1 MRGIDIGVARRSV
14 LRFAIVSYLIY
25 RLTFFQQIFITFWS
39 HSIYLTTKPFTA
51 FRLASGLSD
60 PRLISSA
67 RSENVIHSSCRRF
80 NLIDYFPKRLFVE
93 HKLFALVFIIFCSN
107 LPDSLLILIFHVLIL
122 MSLYKYVCT
131 EVWIN
136 TNTRIHA
143 HIEFYSIYTVNLIYN
158 LILSKLIIK
167 TSYKYKWYIMLAN
180 SMLIRS
186 SHLFSGNRKSIF
198 ASHAVFSQFAL
209 SETHQNSSVYL
220 IVYLLSI
227 YHVWCDLSLLKKWS
241 KHHQRARSTASIILW
256 NVTVSS
262 PAKDLSWATSGRER
276 RLLRRRRNRSSK

>member
-1 MRGIDIGVARRSV
+1 LTIIFLLSKYLFTVSKCLDIPAKISFRINIHIYITRNRKGHHCVALTSASHDDPCCG
-14 LRFAIVSYLIY
+14 FAVVSYLIY

-39 HSIYLTTKPFTA
+39 HSIHLTTKPFTA

-136 TNTRIHA
+136 TNTRMHTLN
-143 HIEFYSIYTVNLIYN
+143 SILYTLLI
-158 LILSKLIIK
+158 
-167 TSYKYKWYIMLAN
+167 
-180 SMLIRS
+180 
-186 SHLFSGNRKSIF
+186 
-198 ASHAVFSQFAL
+198 
-209 SETHQNSSVYL
+209 
-220 IVYLLSI
+220 
-227 YHVWCDLSLLKKWS
+227 
-241 KHHQRARSTASIILW
+241 
-256 NVTVSS
+256 
-262 PAKDLSWATSGRER
+262 
-276 RLLRRRRNRSSK
+276 